1 MLSYRNSGTQRSLS
15 HGVNPKTR
23 MRRLSREVERSAPTT
38 PAIMSYNPPAT
49 DPLGWRLVISEDS
62 HGQQKWQYLPPGA
75 QRDEIP
81 QDQVTKYALGL
92 EVGAKKQKKAK
103 NPGEAA
109 RNGYEFYKLLQS
121 SDGHFATEYGG
132 EFSLSFDSV
141 SQVGG
146 VVEGEKGD

>member
-1 MLSYRNSGTQRSLS
+1 
-15 HGVNPKTR
+15 
-23 MRRLSREVERSAPTT
+23 
-38 PAIMSYNPPAT
+38 MSYTPPAT
-49 DPLGWRLVISEDS
+49 DPLGWRLIISEDS
-62 HGQQKWQYLPPGA
+62 HGQQKWRYLPPGA

-132 EFSLSFDSV
+132 KSLFRLHDEGKRGAK
-141 SQVGG
+141 GG
-146 VVEGEKGD
+146 RGLMCRTVVPDTWDGHCYDCHWSSIYTGTKYRITALYPQ

>member
-1 MLSYRNSGTQRSLS
+1 
-15 HGVNPKTR
+15 
-23 MRRLSREVERSAPTT
+23 
-38 PAIMSYNPPAT
+38 MSYTPPAT

-62 HGQQKWQYLPPGA
+62 HGQQKWRYLPPGA

-132 EFSLSFDSV
+132 KSFFRWHGPG
-141 SQVGG
+141 GG
-146 VVEGEKGD
+146 VEAGEEGRLMCRTIVPDTWDRHCYDCYWSSIHAGTKYRIATIYPQ

>member
-1 MLSYRNSGTQRSLS
+1 
-15 HGVNPKTR
+15 
-23 MRRLSREVERSAPTT
+23 
-38 PAIMSYNPPAT
+38 MSYTAPAT

-62 HGQQKWQYLPPGA
+62 HGQQKWRYLPPGA

-132 EFSLSFDSV
+132 RSSLPFDDMTGAREQEQSE
-141 SQVGG
+141 
-146 VVEGEKGD
+146 EGRLMYRTIISDTWDGHCYDCYWSSIYTGTKHRITALYPQ

>member
-1 MLSYRNSGTQRSLS
+1 MFSTDHTTAMS
-15 HGVNPKTR
+15 HT
-23 MRRLSREVERSAPTT
+23 
-38 PAIMSYNPPAT
+38 PPAT
-49 DPLGWRLVISEDS
+49 DPLGWRLIISEDS
-62 HGQQKWQYLPPGA
+62 HGQQKWRYLPEGP
-75 QRDEIP
+75 QRDSIP

-132 EFSLSFDSV
+132 EFLLSVDGA
-141 SQVGG
+141 SQRKQ
-146 VVEGEKGD
+146 EKKGN

>member
-1 MLSYRNSGTQRSLS
+1 
-15 HGVNPKTR
+15 
-23 MRRLSREVERSAPTT
+23 
-38 PAIMSYNPPAT
+38 MSYTPPAT

-62 HGQQKWQYLPPGA
+62 HGQQKWRYLPPGA

-92 EVGAKKQKKAK
+92 EVVAKKQKKAK

-132 EFSLSFDSV
+132 KSYFNPMA
-141 SQVGG
+141 
-146 VVEGEKGD
+146 

>member
-1 MLSYRNSGTQRSLS
+1 MS
-15 HGVNPKTR
+15 HT
-23 MRRLSREVERSAPTT
+23 
-38 PAIMSYNPPAT
+38 PPAT
-49 DPLGWRLVISEDS
+49 DPLGWRLIISEDS
-62 HGQQKWQYLPPGA
+62 HGQQKWRYLPEGP
-75 QRDEIP
+75 QRDSIP

-132 EFSLSFDSV
+132 EFLLSVDGA
-141 SQVGG
+141 SQRKQ
-146 VVEGEKGD
+146 EKKGN

>member
-1 MLSYRNSGTQRSLS
+1 
-15 HGVNPKTR
+15 
-23 MRRLSREVERSAPTT
+23 
-38 PAIMSYNPPAT
+38 MSYTPPAT
-49 DPLGWRLVISEDS
+49 DPLGWRLIISEDS
-62 HGQQKWQYLPPGA
+62 HGQQKWRYLPPGA
-75 QRDEIP
+75 QRNEIP

-109 RNGYEFYKLLQS
+109 RNGYEFHKLLQS

-132 EFSLSFDSV
+132 KFSLSFDSV

-146 VVEGEKGD
+146 VEAGEEGRLTCRTIVPDTWDRDRYDCDRTGVYTGTKYRITAIYPQ